1 MLLWDTAS
9 WCHLLCTIPSMTLKP
24 LPGEARTPGSLIFG
38 EEFLKPGGKG
48 GTFPRNVVF
57 SLAGNVQSFA
67 FYLKKK

>member
-1 MLLWDTAS
+1 
-9 WCHLLCTIPSMTLKP
+9 MTLKP